1 MRNFYFSFR
10 FFAFSQPATYIS
22 SYDPPFFIVHGTNDT
37 VVPIAVSEDSN
48 AKLQAAGAQTY
59 FLPVQN
65 GDHNILT
72 NAQENLVVLNSL
84 EPVLKTIF
92 HLDQASVPEFAA
104 PIIFLLTLLLILIAA
119 IIFSLKH
126 AKHQ

>member
-1 MRNFYFSFR
+1 M
-10 FFAFSQPATYIS
+10 I
-22 SYDPPFFIVHGTNDT
+22 PPFFIVHGTNDT
-37 VVPIAVSEDSN
+37 VVPIAVSEDFN

-92 HLDQASVPEFAA
+92 HLDQASVPEFSA